1 MPARR
6 HENLIFA
13 IVVSVIAGL
22 AAVPMAIVL
31 ALSGEG
37 PSLVLAAIFALVPV
51 GPLLACYLWLDRYE
65 PEPKTLLALGLAW
78 GAFVSTLLALLV
90 QGIGGFVAGW
100 SDEASMTIVA
110 PVSEEATKGLFL
122 LLLLIW
128 RRQEFDGVLDGI
140 VYAGVVGIG
149 FAFTENILYLS
160 AAYNGTDGGAP
171 GGLPGLGVL
180 FVMRCIASPFAH
192 PLFTAFIGI
201 GLGLAVSSRSTAV
214 RILGPVLGYVLAVG
228 LHAAW
233 NGSTLLADGVGF
245 FGVYLVVMIPM
256 FLLVVGL
263 AIWVRGRERGVLASA
278 LHDAAARGLI
288 PNQDI
293 PHVVDLG
300 ARRRARAFAR
310 AHGGRQGSDA
320 MRDYQQA
327 AIELGYLHHRVL
339 QGTAPRNSVRR
350 GQDFVERMHA
360 VRPRISFPPPFP
372 AGGRHR

>member
-13 IVVSVIAGL
+13 IVVSVIAAL

-201 GLGLAVSSRSTAV
+201 GLGLAVSSRSTVV
-214 RILGPVLGYVLAVG
+214 RILGPVVGYALAVG

-233 NGSTLLADGVGF
+233 NGSTLLADGAGF

-263 AIWVRGRERGVLASA
+263 AIWVRGRERGVLAAA

-310 AHGGRQGSDA
+310 THGGKQGSDA